1 MGCPSLDQG
10 RVVGAAT
17 QARLGLPRSF
27 VRDSSVPR
35 PCCLPLSGC
44 VSVPN
49 HALNLIASETTTTL
63 LAKSRVHGSECVML
77 PGPRCKAS
85 RSQASSQRE
94 ACHSAQRAD
103 ISNPI
108 SRVTHTPGAEMPA
121 ANDKASA
128 PIGVCCLPPVRA
140 RRSARSKHPAP
151 KHPDG
156 LPAGSPDQ
164 MPCAAV
170 GRTPG
175 AEMPANDKTS
185 TPIIRG
191 VRCPS
196 LPRMHIEVR
205 AANTQ
210 RQNAQTG
217 CPPLL
222 RCHVQP

>member
-1 MGCPSLDQG
+1 
-10 RVVGAAT
+10 
-17 QARLGLPRSF
+17 
-27 VRDSSVPR
+27 
-35 PCCLPLSGC
+35 
-44 VSVPN
+44 
-49 HALNLIASETTTTL
+49 
-63 LAKSRVHGSECVML
+63 ML

-94 ACHSAQRAD
+94 ACRSAQRAD

-175 AEMPANDKTS
+175 AELPANNKTS
-185 TPIIRG
+185 THHWERTLSVAPAHAHQGAWSQTPRAKT
-191 VRCPS
+191 PS
-196 LPRMHIEVR
+196 R
-205 AANTQ
+205 AAR
-210 RQNAQTG
+210 RQPCSDAMCG
-217 CPPLL
+217 REARIRRRASDP
-222 RCHVQP
+222 R